1 MFDSLSQKL
10 NKVFRD
16 LRGFGRLS
24 ETNIKDALRE
34 IKLALLEADVNY
46 KVVKDF
52 IDSIKD
58 KAIGKDVLD
67 SITPGQQVV
76 KIVYDEMVVLMGGDK
91 PFVPETK
98 KNNNRIM
105 LVGLQGSGKT
115 TTTAKMA
122 EYYRKKGYNPYLV
135 PLDIRRPAAVEQL
148 VFLGKQLNIPVHPVG
163 QEKNVVK
170 IAQKAM
176 EAAWKTEN
184 SLIIFDTAGR
194 LHIDQELMDELL
206 ELKKII
212 QPQAIYLVADSMT
225 GQDAVNSV
233 VSFNEKLSLT
243 GVVLTKLDGDA
254 RGGAALSIR
263 ATTGTPIVFIGV
275 GEKIQDFE
283 LFHGDRMASRILGMG
298 DVISLVERAQNQF
311 DEQQMVDFEQKIK
324 KNEINLV
331 DFLNQLKQFRKLG
344 PLEKIL
350 EMIPGMNNLKGLN
363 LDEKQILYIEAII
376 LSMTIKERLK
386 PEIID
391 ASRKKRIAKGSGTS
405 VQEVNQLLNKFF
417 MMKKMMKDIMKQKN
431 KFTKMG
437 GKLWR

>member
-194 LHIDQELMDELL
+194 LHIDQELMDELS